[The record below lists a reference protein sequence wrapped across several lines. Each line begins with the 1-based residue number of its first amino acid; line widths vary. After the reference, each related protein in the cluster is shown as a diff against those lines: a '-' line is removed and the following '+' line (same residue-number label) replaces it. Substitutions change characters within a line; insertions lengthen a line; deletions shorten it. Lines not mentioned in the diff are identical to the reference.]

1 MLSFIVYT
9 IFANSILI
17 FYFFSSFYLG
27 LKRQTSIHPLYGVLV
42 QPIRM
47 LVQSEPRS
55 HMENVNFEPSLIMV
69 LLGRN
74 KDFHVVRA
82 KKIMEIIYTYIPLSY
97 TV

>member
-1 MLSFIVYT
+1 
-9 IFANSILI
+9 
-17 FYFFSSFYLG
+17 
-27 LKRQTSIHPLYGVLV
+27 
-42 QPIRM
+42 
-47 LVQSEPRS
+47 
-55 HMENVNFEPSLIMV
+55 MV

>member
-9 IFANSILI
+9 IFIQIPFLFLIL
-17 FYFFSSFYLG
+17 FLSFIWG

-42 QPIRM
+42 QPLRM

-55 HMENVNFEPSLIMV
+55 HTEHVNFEPRPTMV
-69 LLGRN
+69 LPGRN

-82 KKIMEIIYTYIPLSY
+82 VQILEYF
-97 TV
+97 